1 MNGKDF
7 LKDKFGS
14 IVLLL
19 FTLLTIEIFL
29 MIYPFGAFLK
39 WYIPIA
45 IFSCFS
51 LGLLM
56 EYATKKRFYDKFSD
70 TLNELK
76 EAYLV
81 TEIIQAPNF
90 LEGKMLK
97 NYLEQI
103 DKSMYENVNRYK
115 YLTEDYKEYIEL
127 WIHEIKLP
135 IAASK
140 MVIEN
145 NKNPIT
151 KSIDEELDKLEN
163 YVEQALFYARSNTVE
178 KDYYIKKSN
187 LKEMVNESIKKNKTT
202 LMRREHE
209 AQFA

>member
-1 MNGKDF
+1 MNLKDF
-7 LKDKFGS
+7 LKDKFVS
-14 IVLLL
+14 IALLL
-19 FTLLTIEIFL
+19 LAVLTIEIFL
-29 MIYPFGAFLK
+29 MIYPFGAFIK

-45 IFSCFS
+45 IFTCFF
-51 LGLLM
+51 LGLLT

-70 TLNELK
+70 TLNELE

-81 TEIIQAPNF
+81 TEIIKTPHF

-145 NKNPIT
+145 NKNSIT

-163 YVEQALFYARSNTVE
+163 YVEQALFYVRSNTVE
-178 KDYYIKKSN
+178 KDYYIKKSS
-187 LKEMVNESIKKNKTT
+187 LKEIVSQSIKKNKMM
-202 LMRREHE
+202 LMRRKNK
-209 AQFA
+209 A

>member
-1 MNGKDF
+1 MNLKDF
-7 LKDKFGS
+7 LKDKFVS
-14 IVLLL
+14 IALLL
-19 FTLLTIEIFL
+19 LAVLTIEIFL
-29 MIYPFGAFLK
+29 MIYPFGTFIK
-39 WYIPIA
+39 WYIPVV
-45 IFSCFS
+45 IFTCFF
-51 LGLLM
+51 LELLI
-56 EYATKKRFYDKFSD
+56 EYGTKKRFYDKFSD
-70 TLNELK
+70 TLSELE

-81 TEIIQAPNF
+81 TEIIKTPNF

-103 DKSMYENVNRYK
+103 DKSMYENVNQYK

-178 KDYYIKKSN
+178 KDYYIKKNS
-187 LKEMVNESIKKNKTT
+187 LKEIVSESIKKNKMI
-202 LMRREHE
+202 LMRRKNKT
-209 AQFA
+209 